1 MPYAFVPACDRIFGA
16 NATLKGK
23 ESRAAQTLESA
34 MFIYEI
40 LLVTGVLGLVA
51 MSLAGFGHHGGAHHA
66 GHGGAHAGHAHLAGR
81 VGHAGH
87 TAAGPM
93 AHRGALRSGRA
104 AAGAVQRGGLGQAL
118 LSLLSPIT
126 LFAACLGA
134 GAVGSILTRW
144 GVSAVLAAVG
154 AAVGAIGF
162 NALLV
167 RPIMSLVMGFASAP
181 ARGLDGTL
189 LQNAEAI
196 TNFDANGEGLV
207 RVLVDGQSVD
217 VLARLTEEERR
228 QGTRVVRGQSV
239 RVEDIDAHRNRCTVS
254 RL

>member
-1 MPYAFVPACDRIFGA
+1 
-16 NATLKGK
+16 
-23 ESRAAQTLESA
+23 

-40 LLVTGVLGLVA
+40 LLVTGILGLVA
-51 MSLAGFGHHGGAHHA
+51 MSLAGFGHHGGAPHA
-66 GHGGAHAGHAHLAGR
+66 GHGGTHTGHTPLVGRLGSAGHAGR
-81 VGHAGH
+81 
-87 TAAGPM
+87 TTAGPM
-93 AHRGALRSGRA
+93 SHRGGALRSGRA
-104 AAGAVQRGGLGQAL
+104 TSGSAQRGGLGRAL

-126 LFAACLGA
+126 LFAACMGA
-134 GAVGSILTRW
+134 GATGAILAGW
-144 GVSAVLAAVG
+144 GVSPALAAVG
-154 AAVGAIGF
+154 AAAGAIGF

-167 RPIMSLVMGFASAP
+167 RPIMRLALGFASEP

-196 TNFDANGEGLV
+196 THFDANGEGLV

-228 QGTRVVRGQSV
+228 QGTHVVRGQSV
-239 RVEDIDAHRNRCTVS
+239 RVEDVDTHRNRCTVS